1 MEYSANVMKSLTPK
15 LSFSAL
21 SRVALCVGALACSLS
36 SSEAVIVVDGT
47 TTEYRDNQ
55 NGFDAYYFLYDIN
68 KSSADFEATAF
79 LTTDASGNSVDITA
93 YNDGKTTANSDN
105 PDASVHTSLT
115 LAQAGK
121 LTYDDGDGEDDYV
134 AFYLSANQQGSST
147 DNFYGIDKLEIYT
160 SSSATVDSIA
170 DARTGTIAYSF
181 DSTRAD
187 TGGGTGQLELFYGNG
202 NSNWD
207 VVLYV
212 PLDSFTLV
220 NNDYQQTYVHFI
232 VDTYTDT
239 AGSDSWIYDSNNDS
253 LVPEP
258 SSALLIALG
267 GLVSLFKRR
276 R

>member
-1 MEYSANVMKSLTPK
+1 MTLMTVAL
-15 LSFSAL
+15 LCSFSA
-21 SRVALCVGALACSLS
+21 AD
-36 SSEAVIVVDGT
+36 AVITVDQNAP
-47 TTEYRDNQ
+47 EYHD
-55 NGFDAYYFLYDIN
+55 GDAYYSIYDIN
-68 KSSADFEATAF
+68 KSSANFEATAF
-79 LTTDASGNSVDITA
+79 LTTDASGNSVDVTA
-93 YNDGKTTANSDN
+93 YNDGNTTANSDN
-105 PDASVHTSLT
+105 PYASVHTSLT

-121 LTYDDGDGEDDYV
+121 LTYNPGNDKDGEDGEDDYV

-160 SSSATVDSIA
+160 SSSATVDSIK
-170 DARTGTIAYSF
+170 DARNGKIAYSF
-181 DSTRAD
+181 DSHE
-187 TGGGTGQLELFYGNG
+187 TGQLELFYGNG

-212 PLDSFTLV
+212 PLDNFKLI

-232 VDTYTDT
+232 LNTYTDT
-239 AGSDSWIYDSNNDS
+239 AGPDSWIYDSNNDS

>member
-1 MEYSANVMKSLTPK
+1 MVSLKARGYLPPK

-21 SRVALCVGALACSLS
+21 SRVVLCVGALACSLS
-36 SSEAVIVVDGT
+36 STEAVIVVDGT

-55 NGFDAYYFLYDIN
+55 NGYDAYYFLYDIN

-79 LTTDASGNSVDITA
+79 LTTDASGNAIDITA

-105 PDASVHTSLT
+105 PDASIHTSLT

-121 LTYDDGDGEDDYV
+121 LTYDDGGGEDDYV
-134 AFYLSANQQGSST
+134 AFYLSANQQGNST
-147 DNFYGIDKLEIYT
+147 SNFYGLDGLEIYT
-160 SSSATVDSIA
+160 SDSATVDSIGE
-170 DARTGTIAYSF
+170 ARSGVLAYQF
-181 DSTRAD
+181 DSTRDD

-207 VVLYV
+207 IVLYV
-212 PLDSFTLV
+212 PLDSFTLI

>member
-1 MEYSANVMKSLTPK
+1 MTVAL
-15 LSFSAL
+15 LCSFSA
-21 SRVALCVGALACSLS
+21 AD
-36 SSEAVIVVDGT
+36 AVITVDQNAP
-47 TTEYRDNQ
+47 EYHD
-55 NGFDAYYFLYDIN
+55 GDAYYSIYDIN
-68 KSSADFEATAF
+68 KSSANFEATAF

-93 YNDGKTTANSDN
+93 YNDGNITANSDN
-105 PDASVHTSLT
+105 PYASVHTSLT

-121 LTYDDGDGEDDYV
+121 LTYDAGHGEDDYV

-160 SSSATVDSIA
+160 SSSATVDSIK
-170 DARTGTIAYSF
+170 DARNGKIAYSF
-181 DSTRAD
+181 DSHE
-187 TGGGTGQLELFYGNG
+187 TGQLELFYGNG

-207 VVLYV
+207 AALYV
-212 PLDSFTLV
+212 PYENFQNGDLTAA
-220 NNDYQQTYVHFI
+220 QTYVHFI
-232 VDTYTDT
+232 LNTYTDT
-239 AGSDSWIYDSNNDS
+239 AGPDSWIYDSNNDS